1 MPGDKEYKLKHCIKD
16 PEIPLAAIS
25 LGNCFAV
32 GETIAP
38 SRSHGWFVMVCPP
51 DNFPTGCFAPKQDR
65 AEIISLEVGKEG
77 RKERKNFTKNTNF
90 LSTERTGSMKGMKTC
105 SVVFYWWI
113 PALTSKTKLLF
124 CSFLENVGIW
134 DFWVIF
140 CLGLLIQLSWI
151 KICCHSSRGGEGDW
165 TWFLSW
171 VLSFRGPYGIK
182 KSECKENS
190 RQQETG

>member
-1 MPGDKEYKLKHCIKD
+1 MPGDKGYKLKHCIKD

-25 LGNCFAV
+25 LGNNFAV
-32 GETIAP
+32 EETIDP
-38 SRSHGWFVMVCPP
+38 SRYHGWFVPLII
-51 DNFPTGCFAPKQDR
+51 FPQDVLHQSRTGQKSSPWR
-65 AEIISLEVGKEG
+65 WG
-77 RKERKNFTKNTNF
+77 RKERKNLTENTNF
-90 LSTERTGSMKGMKTC
+90 LSTERSGSMKGVKTC

-113 PALTSKTKLLF
+113 PALTSKMKFLF

-151 KICCHSSRGGEGDW
+151 KIRCHSSCGGEGDW
-165 TWFLSW
+165 TWFLTW

-190 RQQETG
+190 GQQETG